1 MAASALAD
9 SPLTLASQALE
20 VSPIA
25 KRKILSPLYLERLSA
40 HAEEGRQVLAV
51 EYLTPPAGRMISVL
65 YSRILSRITAGL
77 TFLLTQRFSTGS
89 YTKEVSSPSLALIG
103 PLPCCGEPPSRRKIR
118 PSHELEATGRTAEH
132 GGPSAEHC

>member
-51 EYLTPPAGRMISVL
+51 EYLTPPASRMILVL
-65 YSRILSRITAGL
+65 THEYC
-77 TFLLTQRFSTGS
+77 
-89 YTKEVSSPSLALIG
+89 LALQQD
-103 PLPCCGEPPSRRKIR
+103 
-118 PSHELEATGRTAEH
+118 
-132 GGPSAEHC
+132 